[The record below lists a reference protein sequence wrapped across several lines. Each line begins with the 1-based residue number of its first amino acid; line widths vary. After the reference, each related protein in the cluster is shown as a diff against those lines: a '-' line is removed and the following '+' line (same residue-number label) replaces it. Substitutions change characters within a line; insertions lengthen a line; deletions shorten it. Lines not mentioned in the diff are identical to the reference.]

1 MANSPIQSSLD
12 TIDTHLQ
19 LVTRHLL
26 DPQSGDVLQASTALQ
41 AAVLAFSQ
49 LAQRFPADLANQPQL
64 KLRLRRMAAAL
75 ASCRET
81 LLRHTFIT
89 QSALSTLMPATR
101 EQTYAPAAGRYP
113 RQPYGSAGRQS
124 GEFRVISA

>member
-1 MANSPIQSSLD
+1 MADNPIPSCLD
-12 TIDTHLQ
+12 TIETHLQ
-19 LVTRHLL
+19 HVTRHLL

-49 LAQRFPADLANQPQL
+49 LAQRAPQDFANEPQL
-64 KLRLRRMAAAL
+64 KLRMRRMSVAL

-81 LLRHTFIT
+81 LMRRAFIT
-89 QSALSTLMPATR
+89 QSALGTLMPATR
-101 EQTYAPAAGRYP
+101 DHTYAPAAGQYA

-124 GEFRVISA
+124 GEFRAISA